1 MYLTEKR
8 LLKWA
13 LICNAIYVMLF
24 FLVRP
29 QGLNIKKVVIAFFLL
44 FSVIAIL
51 LLSIKNIKKINQI
64 PKFLRVLFYLLVVWG
79 VITIIRGLSFS
90 MQDLATNFG
99 NVYMGWAWVLPMSL
113 IIGLKIENWTIV
125 FRVINFVFQLMLI
138 VFLISLSLN
147 NSYLQWAWLLRP
159 VNFLLLVGLYRF
171 SLINKIQIFIII
183 AVYIAVAIQVDQRM
197 DLLYLSITIFFL
209 LLDRL
214 VSIKIKYFFIK
225 YIIIG
230 FIMLLIIIFTA
241 GYEFVSDIVATV
253 IDFQE
258 TRKFLFTELM
268 SDLNFTEKFVGRGS
282 LGTYYSEFF
291 ERVTKYYQLIGNT
304 AWRGDDPIRITIEVG
319 YLQMILKGGF
329 ILFALN
335 FIFYIL
341 SSYKAIFKS
350 NNKFTRSLGYYILI
364 VSILSIVSMRPT
376 FAPTF
381 IILWMAIGTVLSKK
395 FREMQDD
402 EIEDLIKFK

>member
-1 MYLTEKR
+1 
-8 LLKWA
+8 LL
-13 LICNAIYVMLF
+13 IF
-24 FLVRP
+24 
-29 QGLNIKKVVIAFFLL
+29 
-44 FSVIAIL
+44 
-51 LLSIKNIKKINQI
+51 
-64 PKFLRVLFYLLVVWG
+64 WG
-79 VITIIRGLSFS
+79 VITITRGMSFS

-99 NVYMGWAWVLPMSL
+99 NIYMGWAWILPISLVL
-113 IIGLKIENWTIV
+113 GLRIENWNIV
-125 FRVINFVFQLMLI
+125 FRVIFFVFRMMTI

-171 SLINKIQIFIII
+171 SLINKVQIFIII
-183 AVYIAVAIQVDQRM
+183 TIYITVAILVEQRM
-197 DLLYLSITIFFL
+197 DLMYLSITIFFL

-214 VSIKIKYFFIK
+214 VSIKIKYFVIK

-230 FIMLLIIIFTA
+230 FIILIIIIFTV
-241 GYEFVSDIVATV
+241 GYEFISNIVATF

-258 TRKFLFTELM
+258 TRTFLFNELM

-291 ERVTKYYQLIGNT
+291 ERVTRYYKLIGNKG
-304 AWRGDDPIRITIEVG
+304 WRGDDPIRITVEVG

-329 ILFALN
+329 ISFVLN
-335 FIFYIL
+335 FIFFMVA
-341 SSYKAIFKS
+341 SYKAIFRS
-350 NNKFTRSLGYYILI
+350 NNNFTRSLGYYILI
-364 VSILSIVSMRPT
+364 IAILSIVSMRPT

-381 IILWMAIGTVLSKK
+381 IIMWMAIGTVLSKK

-402 EIEDLIKFK
+402 EIKKLIRFK

>member
-1 MYLTEKR
+1 
-8 LLKWA
+8 
-13 LICNAIYVMLF
+13 
-24 FLVRP
+24 
-29 QGLNIKKVVIAFFLL
+29 
-44 FSVIAIL
+44 
-51 LLSIKNIKKINQI
+51 
-64 PKFLRVLFYLLVVWG
+64 
-79 VITIIRGLSFS
+79 
-90 MQDLATNFG
+90 
-99 NVYMGWAWVLPMSL
+99 
-113 IIGLKIENWTIV
+113 
-125 FRVINFVFQLMLI
+125 
-138 VFLISLSLN
+138 
-147 NSYLQWAWLLRP
+147 
-159 VNFLLLVGLYRF
+159 
-171 SLINKIQIFIII
+171 
-183 AVYIAVAIQVDQRM
+183 
-197 DLLYLSITIFFL
+197 
-209 LLDRL
+209 
-214 VSIKIKYFFIK
+214 
-225 YIIIG
+225 
-230 FIMLLIIIFTA
+230 MLLIIIFTA